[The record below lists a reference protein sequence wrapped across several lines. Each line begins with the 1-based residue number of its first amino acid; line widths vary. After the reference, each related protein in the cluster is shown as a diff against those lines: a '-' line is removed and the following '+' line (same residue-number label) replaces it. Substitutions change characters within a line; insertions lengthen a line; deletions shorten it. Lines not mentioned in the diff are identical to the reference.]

1 MKFGIVLSA
10 VVALTLVGSG
20 ASFAA
25 THGALAPLDEYFGK
39 QKMSPLGI
47 ENTIHDTSLRVRY
60 DPAHAARYY
69 QGLESAED
77 ALHDWARKY
86 PKDPWLAGRA
96 YYMSHCFLVH
106 AHSAGR
112 CCRSPLPPPALHTIS
127 RFTLVG
133 ARRTRNPKCRSPS
146 TGSKE
151 SLLLE
156 EVASKVGTN
165 ADRHAFKDQRHAAN
179 IGPITKIEF
188 RQHIETT

>member
-96 YYMSHCFLVH
+96 YYMSHVFWSMH
-106 AHSAGR
+106 TAPADAAAHR
-112 CCRSPLPPPALHTIS
+112 CR
-127 RFTLVG
+127 
-133 ARRTRNPKCRSPS
+133 
-146 TGSKE
+146 
-151 SLLLE
+151 LLLFTQFQGSHWSALAE
-156 EVASKVGTN
+156 HETQSAIAPVRVAKNRSS
-165 ADRHAFKDQRHAAN
+165 
-179 IGPITKIEF
+179 
-188 RQHIETT
+188 